1 MTDPTPPATI
11 EDADNDDAQ
20 LGHIVG
26 RREALTLF
34 GAASLAALVACTTG
48 NGGYATGTATS
59 TLAPTGTTSAGPST
73 ATGTATGGG
82 ATAASATVA
91 APSCIVRPAMT
102 EGPYFVDEQLNRS
115 DIRPSTKGDTSATA
129 GMPLTIALNVAR
141 MGAGTCAAL
150 SGAMVDMWQCNAL
163 GAYSAVNDPTS
174 GATARQQNFLRG
186 FQMTDANGVA
196 RFTTIYPGWYRG
208 RAVHIHF
215 KIRARNSAGAMQE
228 FTSQFFFDD
237 ALSDTVFAQA
247 PYNTKGARDTRNAN
261 DGIYRGGGSELLL
274 TPTKT
279 ADGYAVTFAIG
290 MQLT

>member
-1 MTDPTPPATI
+1 MADPTPPASI

-20 LGHIVG
+20 VGHIVG

-48 NGGYATGTATS
+48 NGGSATSTATS
-59 TLAPTGTTSAGPST
+59 TSVATGTTPAGGST
-73 ATGTATGGG
+73 ATGTAPSGG
-82 ATAASATVA
+82 TAAATVA

-129 GMPLTIALNVAR
+129 GVPLTIALNVAR

-150 SGAMVDMWQCNAL
+150 PGAMVDMLQCNAV
-163 GAYSAVNDPTS
+163 GEYSAVNDASS
-174 GATARQQNFLRG
+174 GAAARSRNFLRG

-237 ALSDTVFAQA
+237 ALSDTVFGQA

-274 TPTKT
+274 NPTKT
-279 ADGYAVTFAIG
+279 ADGYASTFAIG